1 MENYRMFGNSRAFK
15 QYLQDNWR
23 DLYRVAYI
31 WTRDSEL
38 ASDLVQET
46 IARCLKN
53 RKKFENKKL
62 LRSWSFR
69 VMSSYWHDHFR
80 RKNDAVNFETIMLYS
95 TTNIE
100 NEHYQLQLM
109 KQVSQLFE
117 KLKIEFRE
125 VLSLVVVEG
134 VSYEE
139 VSKILDISIGT
150 VMSRVSR
157 ARAELKGLLKDIKV
171 AKKNT
176 GNIWRIK

>member
-1 MENYRMFGNSRAFK
+1 MFGDSPAFK

-31 WTRDSEL
+31 WTHDSDL

-46 IARCLKN
+46 IARCLKS
-53 RKKFENKKL
+53 RKKFEDKKL
-62 LRSWSFR
+62 LRAWLFR
-69 VMSSYWHDHFR
+69 VMSNYWHDHFR
-80 RKNDAVNFETIMLYS
+80 RKKDTVDVDTTMLYA

-109 KQVSQLFE
+109 NQVSQSFE

-125 VLSLVVVEG
+125 VLSLVVIEG
-134 VSYEE
+134 MSYED
-139 VSKILDISIGT
+139 VSNILNIPIGT

-157 ARAELKGLLKDIKV
+157 ARAQLKDLLKDIKI
-171 AKKNT
+171 AKN
-176 GNIWRIK
+176 NSDNVWRIK